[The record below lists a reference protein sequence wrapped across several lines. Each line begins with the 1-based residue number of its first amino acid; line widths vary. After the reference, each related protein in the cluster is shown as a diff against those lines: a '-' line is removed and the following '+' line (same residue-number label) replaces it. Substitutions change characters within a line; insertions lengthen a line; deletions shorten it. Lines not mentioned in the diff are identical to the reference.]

1 MHSPLECR
9 GGFVHG
15 LPGPECPA
23 EAAGS
28 GKDGELDEV
37 QVVHQQRVRT
47 PRFHPQRSPELSR
60 TPAAP
65 PEALD
70 LPTAD
75 IVTDNLGVTPI
86 GQEDG
91 VPLVVEDSVEDPVE
105 WRFGPGGAAAEDGEG
120 VEVVRGG
127 LVGGEGVGEEEE
139 EGEGGVV
146 GRGLGGWRGGV
157 GMGAPGGGGSGFGG
171 GVAVRGMLNIRAYRG
186 RVTGAPLR
194 NVPPGHE
201 QVKSGDLE
209 SGL

>member
-1 MHSPLECR
+1 MGRRATAAACFPLKA
-9 GGFVHG
+9 
-15 LPGPECPA
+15 GPLSSEGPA
-23 EAAGS
+23 EATGS
-28 GKDGELDEV
+28 GKDGELDEI

-47 PRFHPQRSPELSR
+47 PWFHPQRAPELSR

-105 WRFGPGGAAAEDGEG
+105 GRFGPGGAAAEDGEG

-127 LVGGEGVGEEEE
+127 LVGVEGVGEGG
-139 EGEGGVV
+139 EGEGEWWLGPHWSGVW
-146 GRGLGGWRGGV
+146 GGGGV
-157 GMGAPGGGGSGFGG
+157 GWAWGGLRVGLGW
-171 GVAVRGMLNIRAYRG
+171 G
-186 RVTGAPLR
+186 RRWLWGTR
-194 NVPPGHE
+194 
-201 QVKSGDLE
+201 
-209 SGL
+209 